1 LIEVLVG
8 AELWLESAD
17 KLREDEC
24 YRYHQTLQEL
34 LNLSAKR

>member
-1 LIEVLVG
+1 VIEAVIDE
-8 AELWLESAD
+8 ELWLESAD
-17 KLREDEC
+17 QLRDDKY